1 MTLEVWVAYK
11 ESSWLSTCFWV
22 ILLVCFGSIS
32 TCAYIVKQL
41 FSISGQDSSQDPLQL
56 VLLRKDGESKVN
68 CSSVV
73 LGRIVFSAL
82 GIIMSAIVVYTLV
95 TDGWPFRMELLTP
108 WMAATLIDFYI
119 NVFAIS
125 VWVFHKESTWIR
137 AIFWVCLLICLGR
150 VARCL
155 YMLLNLQR
163 RRISDD
169 IYHLLAKSEPRTFQG
184 GGERLS
190 LAIRTGDRTFQSLKD
205 KMNKEYSFNWDSV
218 AKLFLQSVKAGLE
231 LPECKRPKESK
242 HADDPNYCPYHRVLS
257 HLIEDC
263 YIFND

>member
-1 MTLEVWVAYK
+1 MAVSTSIKAWETVFVGLGCFMLATLVYTISTDGSPFRRELLTPWLSATLVDFYVNVVAIAVWVAYK

-68 CSSVV
+68 CSAVV

-95 TDGWPFRMELLTP
+95 TDGSPFHMELLTP

-125 VWVFHKESTWIR
+125 VWVFHKESTWIS
-137 AIFWVCLLICLGR
+137 AIFWVCLLICLGSIATCAY
-150 VARCL
+150 VVIQLFKLSC
-155 YMLLNLQR
+155 Q
-163 RRISDD
+163 DTT
-169 IYHLLAKSEPRTFQG
+169 YHVV
-184 GGERLS
+184 
-190 LAIRTGDRTFQSLKD
+190 KD
-205 KMNKEYSFNWDSV
+205 SH
-218 AKLFLQSVKAGLE
+218 
-231 LPECKRPKESK
+231 RK
-242 HADDPNYCPYHRVLS
+242 HAKDS
-257 HLIEDC
+257 TSQ
-263 YIFND
+263 